1 MSTEERYVVRVD
13 MKRTGYSAE
22 TMDGA
27 LEAARQVTGE
37 RGAVKV
43 EVLDNQTGQSLFLS
57 YPKVANE
64 KAPVFASHEAT
75 DWRQKGDDFF
85 KRATN
90 ENSWTPAERQ
100 AYAMLALAAYARA
113 AL

>member
-22 TMDGA
+22 TMNGA
-27 LEAARQVTGE
+27 LEAARQVAGE

-57 YPKVANE
+57 YSEAANE
-64 KAPVFASHEAT
+64 KA

-85 KRATN
+85 KMATN
-90 ENSWTPAERQ
+90 ENIWTPAERQ